1 MNLKKAHSIEVSNKK
16 YKIMSLNEI
25 SYRIGVWGTVIIL
38 IWVGLFKFTAVEAE
52 AIKGL
57 VENHFAMGWMY
68 NVMSVQQVSNL
79 IGVFEVV
86 TGIGLAFS
94 FLNKTIAKYSGLASS
109 FIFITTLSFLFTTPG
124 VFKMVDNFPV
134 TDFFI
139 LKDIPYLAISV
150 MVYAKSKA

>member
-1 MNLKKAHSIEVSNKK
+1 MKLNQIA
-16 YKIMSLNEI
+16 YKI
-25 SYRIGVWGTVIIL
+25 GVSGTIIIL

-68 NVMSVQQVSNL
+68 KIMSVQTVSNI
-79 IGVFEVV
+79 IGIFEVV
-86 TGIGLAFS
+86 TAIGLILS
-94 FLNKTIAKYSGLASS
+94 FFNKKIGMYAGLASAI
-109 FIFITTLSFLFTTPG
+109 IFVTTLSFLVTTPG
-124 VFKMVDNFPV
+124 VFKMVEGFPV

-150 MVYAKSKA
+150 MVYAKSKE

>member
-1 MNLKKAHSIEVSNKK
+1 MNLNQIA
-16 YKIMSLNEI
+16 YKI
-25 SYRIGVWGTVIIL
+25 GVSGTIIIL

-68 NVMSVQQVSNL
+68 KVMSVQTVSNI
-79 IGVFEVV
+79 IGIFEVV
-86 TGIGLAFS
+86 TAIGLIFS
-94 FLNKTIAKYSGLASS
+94 FFNKKIGMYAGLASAI
-109 FIFITTLSFLFTTPG
+109 IFVTTLSFLVTTPG
-124 VFKMVDNFPV
+124 VFKMVEGFPV

-150 MVYAKSKA
+150 MVYAKSKE

>member
-1 MNLKKAHSIEVSNKK
+1 MNLNQIA
-16 YKIMSLNEI
+16 YKI
-25 SYRIGVWGTVIIL
+25 GVSGTIIIL

-68 NVMSVQQVSNL
+68 KIMSVQTVSNI
-79 IGVFEVV
+79 IGIFEVV
-86 TGIGLAFS
+86 TAIGLIFS
-94 FLNKTIAKYSGLASS
+94 FFNKKIGMYAGLASAI
-109 FIFITTLSFLFTTPG
+109 IFVTTLSFLVTTPG
-124 VFKMVDNFPV
+124 VFKMVEGFPV

-150 MVYAKSKA
+150 MVYAKSKE